1 MRECRYQGE
10 CEHENYNPC
19 YPLDDVVCKGY
30 QPMPDV
36 SALLK
41 LADEMDYT
49 DSEVGWCDDAMP
61 TFARR
66 IREAV
71 GA

>member
-1 MRECRYQGE
+1 MTKCRY
-10 CEHENYNPC
+10 
-19 YPLDDVVCKGY
+19 YPWCSYMEGRGCLDNWCVNY
-30 QPMPDV
+30 QPIPDV
-36 SALLK
+36 EALMK